1 MLKFPLLRST
11 LEKPAAL
18 LLFGTLL
25 FLGVLG
31 TRAVAGDE
39 GAGQAPAAVSD
50 PAPAAE
56 KPAPLNK
63 AAEAVKP
70 PVADAVPAD
79 TKPASSKPE
88 AAAAGEKPA
97 PAAGAAS
104 APQGSSA
111 PAKADAAPADTRPAG
126 SKPGAVAGEK
136 PAPTTGEASAPQEP
150 SAPVK
155 AEAKPADAKPA
166 SGTPKPAEP
175 KEAGASKPKDLT
187 PKLDTPA
194 AAVIRPS
201 TVNALYNIH
210 FLGAH
215 IGDFKIRS
223 SINTRQYSLQANAD
237 IDFLFGTVSW
247 KGVTSSYGLMTANGP
262 APQNYA
268 FRYATS
274 DKREAVEIRFQQR
287 MVQDIIINPP
297 SHPSARTVPI
307 TSSDLQNVVDPLSAL
322 VLLSQARASRLSSGD
337 VCNKRLPIFD
347 GKLRYDLVLS
357 PKGTHSISGVGK
369 LRGTAYVCRVT
380 YVPIAGHKAG
390 KADYASGNSGIE
402 IWLVPMQE
410 AGLLVP
416 YYVQVPTP
424 AGTASMVSARFD
436 VETSAGRHALAD

>member
-1 MLKFPLLRST
+1 MLKFPLLRSK

-18 LLFGTLL
+18 LLFCTLL
-25 FLGVLG
+25 SLGMPG
-31 TRAVAGDE
+31 TRAFAGDE
-39 GAGQAPAAVSD
+39 GAGQAPAPVSD

-56 KPAPLNK
+56 KPAPQDK
-63 AAEAVKP
+63 AGEGVKP

-79 TKPASSKPE
+79 TKPAGSKPE

-97 PAAGAAS
+97 PAA
-104 APQGSSA
+104 
-111 PAKADAAPADTRPAG
+111 
-126 SKPGAVAGEK
+126 
-136 PAPTTGEASAPQEP
+136 GEASAPQEP

-175 KEAGASKPKDLT
+175 KEAGAGKPKDLT

-215 IGDFKIRS
+215 IGDFKIHS

-262 APQNYA
+262 VPQNYT

-297 SHPSARTVPI
+297 SHPGARSVPI
-307 TSSDLQNVVDPLSAL
+307 TAADLQNVVDPLSAL
-322 VLLSQARASRLSSGD
+322 VLLSQARPSRLTSGD

-357 PKGTHSISGVGK
+357 PKGTHSIERGK

-380 YVPIAGHKAG
+380 LCSDRRA
-390 KADYASGNSGIE
+390 
-402 IWLVPMQE
+402 
-410 AGLLVP
+410 
-416 YYVQVPTP
+416 
-424 AGTASMVSARFD
+424 
-436 VETSAGRHALAD
+436 

>member
-1 MLKFPLLRST
+1 MLKFPLLRSK

-25 FLGVLG
+25 SFGMPD
-31 TRAVAGDE
+31 APAFAGED
-39 GAGQAPAAVSD
+39 GAGQAPAALSD
-50 PAPAAE
+50 PAPAVE
-56 KPAPLNK
+56 KPAPQDPAPQDK
-63 AAEAVKP
+63 AGEGVKP

-79 TKPASSKPE
+79 TKPAGSKPE
-88 AAAAGEKPA
+88 AAAAGEKPS
-97 PAAGAAS
+97 PASG
-104 APQGSSA
+104 Q
-111 PAKADAAPADTRPAG
+111 
-126 SKPGAVAGEK
+126 
-136 PAPTTGEASAPQEP
+136 ASAPQET

-155 AEAKPADAKPA
+155 AEAKPAGAKSA

-175 KEAGASKPKDLT
+175 KEAGAGKPKDLT

-210 FLGAH
+210 FLGVH
-215 IGDFKIRS
+215 IGDFKIHS
-223 SINTRQYSLQANAD
+223 SINTRQYSLQANAG
-237 IDFLFGTVSW
+237 IDFLFGTVNW

-262 APQNYA
+262 APQNYT

-274 DKREAVEIRFQQR
+274 EKHEAVEICFQQR

-297 SHPSARTVPI
+297 SHPGARSVPI
-307 TSSDLQNVVDPLSAL
+307 TASDLQNVLDPLSAL
-322 VLLSQARASRLSSGD
+322 VVLSQARPSRLSSGD

-357 PKGTHSISGVGK
+357 PKGTHAISDVGK

-390 KADYASGNSGIE
+390 KSADYASGNSGIE
-402 IWLVPMQE
+402 IWLVPMPE

-436 VETSAGRHALAD
+436 VETSGGRHALAD